1 MSSIYLIYLI
11 KRRCLAT
18 AAAFTGT
25 GKVDGL
31 AGRRFFESTRGRI
44 IGLRSSGRAVEGLRH
59 EPGLTN
65 DGVWARLAALERD
78 GLVWLHRACCAAAA
92 AGKPAYVYELMPD
105 KPIPEG
111 LRTRASPTLG
121 GIGGV
126 ARTREIGGAAYVGRV
141 S

>member
-44 IGLRSSGRAVEGLRH
+44 IGLRCSGRAVEGLTH

-78 GLVWLHRACCAAAA
+78 GLVWLQGLLRRGSCGEA
-92 AGKPAYVYELMPD
+92 
-105 KPIPEG
+105 G
-111 LRTRASPTLG
+111 LRLRAD
-121 GIGGV
+121 
-126 ARTREIGGAAYVGRV
+126 AR
-141 S
+141 